1 MTEKKTVTLGRF
13 FPPLWLLGA
22 GALGAAA
29 LCIYIGAGVMD
40 AEERRADL
48 EASLAEHRQMLE
60 AMPAMKQEFD
70 DLGKRLA
77 QVRSEKEALEAA
89 LAGLRGEEGEVRRLL
104 AQRDGAVA
112 QRDEASK
119 TLRLFQDQQSALL
132 KDKAQAEQDRA
143 ALMQELVNL
152 RGERDGLL
160 AGVEKAR
167 SELADLEARTQAQ
180 KKLNELVQKE
190 QKELEG
196 FSAQVS
202 AALGRF
208 TSSADAMAETGN
220 TLAAQGEKMRQEV
233 EAFAGAREAM
243 QKRHDEAV
251 NAFEKA
257 VSADAEEHR
266 QTVAELRKQAEA
278 VGAEAG
284 EFSSQ
289 MAEGRKRASEVT
301 EGLQAVQK
309 NMTEAGRT
317 LRDVAAMAA
326 TLSEARSTL
335 DAAVS
340 EVARRSE
347 ELEKSIQALS
357 QESAALRDG
366 RATLD
371 ETRRNF
377 DVAVSEVAKSSS
389 ELGKSVEA
397 LLQES
402 EALRDGRASLDETR
416 RTLDAAAGAVS
427 QSLREA
433 VKAGE
438 AVPASMPG
446 EGESIPENNE
456 TPAEHEPAQE
466 QR

>member
-1 MTEKKTVTLGRF
+1 MTEKKTVMLGRF

-48 EASLAEHRQMLE
+48 EARLAEHRQMLE

-77 QVRSEKEALEAA
+77 QARSEKAALETSI
-89 LAGLRGEEGEVRRLL
+89 AGLRDEEGEVRRLL

-143 ALMQELVNL
+143 ALMQELVSL
-152 RGERDGLL
+152 RGERDGLS
-160 AGVEKAR
+160 ASVDKAR
-167 SELADLEARTQAQ
+167 RELAELEARTQAQ

-196 FSAQVS
+196 FSAQVTT
-202 AALGRF
+202 ALGRF
-208 TSSADAMAETGN
+208 TSSADAMAGMGKS
-220 TLAAQGEKMRQEV
+220 LAEQGEKMKQEV
-233 EAFAGAREAM
+233 EAFVGAREAM

-251 NAFEKA
+251 RTFEKA
-257 VSADAEEHR
+257 VFADAEEHR
-266 QTVAELRKQAEA
+266 QAVAALKKQAEA
-278 VGAEAG
+278 VGTEAG
-284 EFSSQ
+284 EFSRQ
-289 MAEGRKRASEVT
+289 MAEGRKSASEVT
-301 EGLQAVQK
+301 AGFQVVQK
-309 NMTEAGRT
+309 DMTEAGKM

-326 TLSEARSTL
+326 ALSEARSTL
-335 DAAVS
+335 DAATS
-340 EVARRSE
+340 AVARRSE

-366 RATLD
+366 RTTFD

-377 DVAVSEVAKSSS
+377 DVAVRDVAKSSS
-389 ELGKSVEA
+389 ELGESVKV

-402 EALRDGRASLDETR
+402 AALRESMASLDETR
-416 RTLDAAAGAVS
+416 KMLDAAVGAVS
-427 QSLREA
+427 QRLRET
-433 VKAGE
+433 VTGE
-438 AVPASMPG
+438 AALASIPV
-446 EGESIPENNE
+446 EGENIPENNE
-456 TPAEHEPAQE
+456 TPAEYEPAQE

>member
-1 MTEKKTVTLGRF
+1 MTEKKTMTLGRF

-48 EASLAEHRQMLE
+48 EERLAEHRQMLE
-60 AMPAMKQEFD
+60 EMPVMKQEFD

-77 QVRSEKEALEAA
+77 QARSEKAALEASI
-89 LAGLRGEEGEVRRLL
+89 AGLRGEEDAVRRLI

-112 QRDEASK
+112 QRDEADR
-119 TLRLFQDQQSALL
+119 TLRLFQEQQSALL

-143 ALMQELVNL
+143 ALMQELVSL

-196 FSAQVS
+196 FSAQVT

-208 TSSADAMAETGN
+208 MSSADAMAETGN
-220 TLAAQGEKMRQEV
+220 TLAARGEKMRQEV

-257 VSADAEEHR
+257 VSADAEAHR
-266 QTVAELRKQAEA
+266 QAVMTLRKQAEA
-278 VGAEAG
+278 VSAEAG
-284 EFSSQ
+284 EFSHR
-289 MAEGRKRASEVT
+289 MDEGRKAVSEVT
-301 EGLQAVQK
+301 LSLQAMQK
-309 NMTEAGRT
+309 DMTAADKT
-317 LRDVAAMAA
+317 LQKVAAMASA
-326 TLSEARSTL
+326 LSEARSTL

-340 EVARRSE
+340 EVVRRSG
-347 ELEKSIQALS
+347 ELEKSVQELSQESAALREGRASLEETRKALDAAAGAVSQRSGELEKSVQALS
-357 QESAALRDG
+357 QESAALR
-366 RATLD
+366 
-371 ETRRNF
+371 E
-377 DVAVSEVAKSSS
+377 
-389 ELGKSVEA
+389 
-397 LLQES
+397 
-402 EALRDGRASLDETR
+402 GRASSEEN
-416 RTLDAAAGAVS
+416 GKQPAVRGLMTE
-427 QSLREA
+427 Q
-433 VKAGE
+433 GQN
-438 AVPASMPG
+438 AS
-446 EGESIPENNE
+446 ENNE
-456 TPAEHEPAQE
+456 SVVPAELEPVQE

>member
-40 AEERRADL
+40 AEKRRADL
-48 EASLAEHRQMLE
+48 EARVAEHRQMLE
-60 AMPAMKQEFD
+60 QMPVMKQEFD
-70 DLGKRLA
+70 DLEKRLA
-77 QVRSEKEALEAA
+77 QARSEKAALEASI
-89 LAGLRGEEGEVRRLL
+89 AGLREQEGEVRRLI
-104 AQRDGAVA
+104 ARRDGAVA
-112 QRDEASK
+112 ERDEAAK
-119 TLRLFQDQQSALL
+119 TLRLFQEQQSALL
-132 KDKAQAEQDRA
+132 KDKTQAEQDRA
-143 ALMQELVNL
+143 ALMQELARL
-152 RGERDGLL
+152 RGERDGLS
-160 AGVEKAR
+160 AGVDKAR
-167 SELADLEARTQAQ
+167 SELAELEARTQAQ

-196 FSAQVS
+196 FSAQVT
-202 AALGRF
+202 AALGHF
-208 TSSADAMAETGN
+208 TSSADAMAETGKS
-220 TLAAQGEKMRQEV
+220 LAAQGEKMRQEV

-251 NAFEKA
+251 QTFDRA
-257 VSADAEEHR
+257 VSADAEAHR
-266 QTVAELRKQAEA
+266 QAVAALRKQAEA

-284 EFSSQ
+284 EFSRR
-289 MAEGRKRASEVT
+289 MAEGRKSASEVT
-301 EGLQAVQK
+301 EKLQAMQK
-309 NMTEAGRT
+309 DMTEAGRT

-326 TLSEARSTL
+326 ALSEARSTL

-340 EVARRSE
+340 AVAGRSE

-357 QESAALRDG
+357 QESSALRDG
-366 RATLD
+366 RTNLD

-377 DVAVSEVAKSSS
+377 DAAVSAVAKSSS

-402 EALRDGRASLDETR
+402 AALRDGRAALDETR
-416 RTLDAAAGAVS
+416 KSLDAAAGAVS

-433 VKAGE
+433 AKAGE
-438 AVPASMPG
+438 AVPAAMPG
-446 EGESIPENNE
+446 EGESIPGNNE
-456 TPAEHEPAQE
+456 IPAEHEPAQE